1 MFIAKIIRRKFKK
14 IKNYFNILSNKSKT
28 LNAGRIWIGR
38 LSNLEV
44 RMQKRFIIKVKT
56 RIKFFLK
63 KLEVTKRGKR
73 GN

>member
-1 MFIAKIIRRKFKK
+1 MFIAKTIRRKFKK

-38 LSNLEV
+38 LRNLEV